1 MSLFKKD
8 HKPSIMHET
17 PFDPVKM
24 QMQIERS
31 ARMPSIMH
39 KTPLDPVKMQM
50 QIERSARKLFPVE
63 LAFHHL
69 CMANQAKAKEAKLSK
84 RK

>member
-1 MSLFKKD
+1 MSLFKED
-8 HKPSIMHET
+8 HKPSIMHKT
-17 PFDPVKM
+17 PIDPVKM
-24 QMQIERS
+24 
-31 ARMPSIMH
+31 
-39 KTPLDPVKMQM
+39 KM

>member
-1 MSLFKKD
+1 MSLFKED
-8 HKPSIMHET
+8 HKQSIT
-17 PFDPVKM
+17 
-24 QMQIERS
+24 
-31 ARMPSIMH
+31 H
-39 KTPLDPVKMQM
+39 KTPLDPVQMQM

-69 CMANQAKAKEAKLSK
+69 CMVNQAKEKEAKLSK

>member
-1 MSLFKKD
+1 MSLFKED
-8 HKPSIMHET
+8 HN
-17 PFDPVKM
+17 
-24 QMQIERS
+24 
-31 ARMPSIMH
+31 PSIMH
-39 KTPLDPVKMQM
+39 KTPLDPVEMQI
-50 QIERSARKLFPVE
+50 QIERSARKLFPGE

>member
-1 MSLFKKD
+1 MSLFKED
-8 HKPSIMHET
+8 HK
-17 PFDPVKM
+17 
-24 QMQIERS
+24 
-31 ARMPSIMH
+31 PSIMH
-39 KTPLDPVKMQM
+39 KTPLDPVKMKMQIERSARTIM
-50 QIERSARKLFPVE
+50 HKTPLDPVEMQIQIERSARKLFPVE